1 MYKILNAFL
10 LTISISAFAQE
21 STAPK
26 IHGADIYGAKPNRPF
41 LYKIPATGAKP
52 IEYSVLGLP
61 QGLTLDKYTGIIS
74 GISPTKNNY
83 TTRLIAKNNFGTDTL
98 KFDIKVGDELSLTPA
113 MGWNSWNVFGLRVT
127 DKDIRNA
134 ADVMV
139 STGLIDHGW
148 GYINIDD
155 GWESDERKPDGE
167 IATNSKFPDLT
178 ALSDYIHS
186 KGLKF
191 GIYSSPG
198 ARTCGGFLGSLNHE
212 EQDLKTYEKWGV
224 DYLKYDLCSYT
235 MRTFLVKKNL
245 QKPYILMNQ
254 FIQNSNRDIVYSLCQ
269 YGLGKVWKWG
279 KEVGGNSWRTT
290 GDIVDTWASV
300 NRLLNK
306 QKKLAAYASPGHWN
320 DPDMLVL
327 GVVGWNNDSRKCR
340 LTEAEQQLHFGM
352 WSMLASPL
360 LLGCDLTKIDSF
372 TMSLI
377 TNDDI
382 IALNQDRLGKQAE
395 FLYEKEHIQV
405 WRKLLSDGTFA
416 IAVINLNATETTT
429 QLNLDKVTNMKFTSA
444 KNLWTKNTVLI
455 NENKIPISILA
466 HGIAQFKLNK

>member
-1 MYKILNAFL
+1 MHKIFNAFL
-10 LTISISAFAQE
+10 LSISISAFAQE

-41 LYKIPATGAKP
+41 LYKIPATGTKP
-52 IEYSVLGLP
+52 MEYTVLGLP
-61 QGLTLDKYTGIIS
+61 QGLTVDKNTGIIS
-74 GISPTKNNY
+74 GVTPAKNNY
-83 TTRLIAKNNFGTDTL
+83 NTQLIAKNNFGADTL
-98 KFDIKVGDELSLTPA
+98 SFDIKVGEELSLTPA

-155 GWESDERKPDGE
+155 GWESEERKPDGE

-198 ARTCGGFLGSLNHE
+198 SRTCGGFLGSLNHE
-212 EQDLKTYEKWGV
+212 EQDIKTYEKWGV

-235 MRTFLVKKNL
+235 VRTFLVKKNL
-245 QKPYILMNQ
+245 QKPYIFMNQ

-306 QKKLAAYASPGHWN
+306 QKKLSAYASPGHWN

-327 GVVGWNNDSRKCR
+327 GIVGWNNDSRKCR

-382 IALNQDRLGKQAE
+382 IALNQDRLGKQAAFVFE
-395 FLYEKEHIQV
+395 REDIQV
-405 WRKLLSDGTFA
+405 WSKPLADGSTA
-416 IAVINLNATETTT
+416 IGIINLGTKEKTTSVK
-429 QLNLDKVTNMKFTSA
+429 LDKISSTQYSTS
-444 KNLWTKNTVLI
+444 KNLW
-455 NENKIPISILA
+455 NKQIATIKDNSISATIPS
-466 HGIAQFKLNK
+466 HGIVQFKLSK